1 VVRDSPHDD
10 ALVAWL
16 SVSRDRGRDRFEG
29 TIEQTVDGTGGLR
42 RAQSSRASGTH
53 SDHSPLNGH
62 CLASGGLLDYGL
74 PEYVDAIFASVGGD
88 L

>member
-1 VVRDSPHDD
+1 
-10 ALVAWL
+10 VAWL
-16 SVSRDRGRDRFEG
+16 TASRDRGRGRFEG
-29 TIEQTVDGTGGLR
+29 TIEQIVDGTRVAG
-42 RAQSSRASGTH
+42 GTH
-53 SDHSPLNGH
+53 ADHSPLNGH